1 MIAHL
6 TLAIWRL
13 AASQSSQ
20 ADTGAYKV
28 MLALNFILTTGQG
41 ILIFSVFIL
50 DCHYIINPTIS
61 LARKVSRKMS
71 VGSGNFP
78 VLTKIWAD

>member
-6 TLAIWRL
+6 TLSIWRL
-13 AASQSSQ
+13 AASPSLQV
-20 ADTGAYKV
+20 DTGAFKV

-41 ILIFSVFIL
+41 VLIFSVFIL

-61 LARKVSRKMS
+61 LARKVSQKMS
-71 VGSGNFP
+71 VGRGNFP